1 MVKVATPLTA
11 VTVVVHVTP
20 DAVEVIVTD
29 AVEVEMRLPLAS
41 CTCTTA
47 PKGVPAVPVDGGLV
61 EKTSLVA
68 AAALMVMLELVALVR
83 PVDAA
88 VRV

>member
-1 MVKVATPLTA
+1 MVKVATPLMA
-11 VTVVVHVTP
+11 ATVVVPVTP

-47 PKGVPAVPVDGGLV
+47 PNGVPAVPVAGGLV
-61 EKTSLVA
+61 ENASFA
-68 AAALMVMLELVALVR
+68 AA
-83 PVDAA
+83 PVTPA
-88 VRV
+88 